1 MSITKAIQDLR
12 AGRPVLVADDAS
24 RENEVDVIL
33 AAQTAT
39 AEQVAWLIRHTSGY
53 LCAPMPIERA
63 QALSLPLMVAE
74 SQDPRGTA
82 YTVSVD
88 AARGVSTGISAADR
102 ARTLRVLAD
111 PASRPEDLIRP
122 GHVLPLRAVDGG
134 LAQRAGHTE
143 ASVQLCRLAGLSPVA
158 AIAELVADDGS
169 MLRLAQAKTLA
180 EEASLTV
187 VTIAELAAWHG
198 EELQVEPVAARRV
211 VAESGREARL
221 PTAFGDFVV
230 RGYRDL
236 LTGATHV
243 VLVSASGVAEV
254 PPVRVHSECLTGDAL
269 GSLRCDC
276 GDQLQAALRIA
287 ADEGGVVIYLGG
299 HEGRGIGLAA
309 KLAAY
314 SLQDDGADTVA
325 ANLELGHQVDE
336 REYGA
341 AAAIVTELG
350 LNQVRLLTNNPEKA
364 DALRAAGIAVSV
376 ERLEVAPGPHNDGY
390 LRTKRTRLG
399 HLLSGSASANI
410 ASASTSASASADLAE
425 VI

>member
-1 MSITKAIQDLR
+1 MRIAAAIEDLR

-39 AEQVAWLIRHTSGY
+39 AEQVAWLVRHTSGY
-53 LCAPMPIERA
+53 LCAPLPIERA
-63 QALSLPLMVAE
+63 EALELPLMVAK

-111 PASRPEDLIRP
+111 PASRPDDLIRP

-134 LAQRAGHTE
+134 VAQRGGHTE
-143 ASVQLCRLAGLSPVA
+143 AAVELCRLAGMQPVA

-169 MLRLAQAKTLA
+169 MLRLAQATALA
-180 EEASLTV
+180 EAESLTL
-187 VTIAELAAWHG
+187 VTIAELVAWRDAQPVEEPAA
-198 EELQVEPVAARRV
+198 VSRV
-211 VAESGREARL
+211 VAESGRPANL
-221 PTAFGDFVV
+221 PTAFGDFRV
-230 RGYRDL
+230 RAYRDL
-236 LTGATHV
+236 LTGATH
-243 VLVSASGVAEV
+243 LALTAASGVAEV

-276 GDQLQAALRIA
+276 GDQLQAAQQIA
-287 ADEGGVVIYLGG
+287 ASEGGVVIYLGG

-314 SLQDDGADTVA
+314 TLQDDGSDTVA
-325 ANLELGHQVDE
+325 ANLELGHLVDE

-341 AAAIVTELG
+341 AAAILAELG
-350 LNQVRLLTNNPEKA
+350 LNQVRLLTNNPDKTA
-364 DALRAAGIAVSV
+364 ALQAAGIEVTA
-376 ERLEVAPGPHNDGY
+376 ERLEVAPGPYNDAY
-390 LRTKRTRLG
+390 LRAKRVRLG

-410 ASASTSASASADLAE
+410 AGSGTSLAE
-425 VI
+425 VTR